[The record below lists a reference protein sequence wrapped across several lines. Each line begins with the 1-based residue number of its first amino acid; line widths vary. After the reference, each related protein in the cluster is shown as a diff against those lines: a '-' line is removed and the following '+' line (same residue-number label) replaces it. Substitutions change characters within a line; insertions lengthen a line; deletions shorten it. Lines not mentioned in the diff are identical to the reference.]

1 MENMITLNFR
11 QNEVY
16 RIATQG
22 VKALQSNKC
31 FNVKEIV
38 SLEKKT
44 KRNQNVINR
53 YKQAIMIKKTNELFK
68 QFFHSKDAKT
78 ITYMKETDNSFFC
91 NLPMKDLGIANKG
104 MYSREFLDYLVQNN
118 VLPTNFYSL

>member
-1 MENMITLNFR
+1 MQKMITLSYR

-22 VKALQSNKC
+22 VKAFQSTKK
-31 FNVKEIV
+31 FNYKELM
-38 SLEKKT
+38 SLEKRV
-44 KRNQNVINR
+44 KRNQNIINN
-53 YKQAIMIKKTNELFK
+53 YKQVIMIKRTNELFK
-68 QFFHSKDAKT
+68 DFFHSSDAQAVIK
-78 ITYMKETDNSFFC
+78 MKETDNSFFC

-104 MYSREFLDYLVQNN
+104 MYNREYIDYLVQNN

>member
-1 MENMITLNFR
+1 MENMITLNFK

-22 VKALQSNKC
+22 VKALQSNKQ
-31 FNVKEIV
+31 FNVKEII
-38 SLEKKT
+38 SLEKRT

-53 YKQAIMIKKTNELFK
+53 YKQTIMIKRTNKLFQ
-68 QFFHSKDAKT
+68 QFFHSKDAKA
-78 ITYMKETDNSFFC
+78 ITSMKETDNSFFC

-104 MYSREFLDYLVQNN
+104 MYNREYIYYLVQNN

>member
-22 VKALQSNKC
+22 VKALQSNKR

-38 SLEKKT
+38 SLEKRT
-44 KRNQNVINR
+44 KQNQNVINR

-78 ITYMKETDNSFFC
+78 ITDMKETDNSFFC